1 MVPLVCL
8 TVVVCAQTASRSR
21 SCPAFKTGRRSSM
34 SVGRPARAL
43 SFPRVSASGRATSSR
58 TARCSGTR
66 RGRLTTCIMDT
77 GVRTRRI
84 PHRQRRCARTFPLA
98 LLLSR
103 PRLAHQSTYGRP
115 TLYGVLVVADGVPR
129 DADPLAGWRRE
140 RRAVRAPAAER
151 TDTRDGRGRE
161 WLPVRERGSEASA
174 GKAAWEGPAA
184 RGLFDAVLAVAQLR
198 ETQHEPT
205 FNTRTV
211 VFWLEAYWLGVLHG
225 AIERP

>member
-1 MVPLVCL
+1 MH
-8 TVVVCAQTASRSR
+8 
-21 SCPAFKTGRRSSM
+21 
-34 SVGRPARAL
+34 
-43 SFPRVSASGRATSSR
+43 GRATPRINSAGVHGHPSSP
-58 TARCSGTR
+58 C
-66 RGRLTTCIMDT
+66 
-77 GVRTRRI
+77 
-84 PHRQRRCARTFPLA
+84 F
-98 LLLSR
+98 SR
-103 PRLAHQSTYGRP
+103 PISLCWP
-115 TLYGVLVVADGVPR
+115 LVADGVPR
-129 DADPLAGWRRE
+129 DADTLAGWRRV
-140 RRAVRAPAAER
+140 RCAVRAPAAER

-161 WLPVRERGSEASA
+161 WLLVRERGSEASA